1 MTSKPFSRRAF
12 LRISGA
18 AGAAAALAACAAPAQ
33 PTTAP
38 AAKEEPAAQ
47 APAAEA
53 KLSTQLSYPVKFS
66 YLRPVWGPA
75 THQKGADYE
84 LELFKRANV
93 EIESQIVPVFD
104 YETKFPV
111 LVAGGSMADVMW
123 HAGPSWG
130 PAYDFIQQGAFLPLN
145 DLLDKYPD
153 VKAAISDGLWDMVR
167 SPDGKNYFFHITD
180 LQPGLDFD
188 RGP

>member
-18 AGAAAALAACAAPAQ
+18 AGAAAALAACASPAQ

-38 AAKEEPAAQ
+38 AANEKPAAETPAAEAP

-53 KLSTQLSYPVKFS
+53 KLSTQLPYPVKFS

-75 THQKGADYE
+75 THQKGAAYE

-111 LVAGGSMADVMW
+111 LV
-123 HAGPSWG
+123 
-130 PAYDFIQQGAFLPLN
+130 
-145 DLLDKYPD
+145 
-153 VKAAISDGLWDMVR
+153 
-167 SPDGKNYFFHITD
+167 
-180 LQPGLDFD
+180 
-188 RGP
+188 